1 MLFKAESSP
10 DFSVIMMRHAHED
23 GVAMNTETRRIL
35 LVEDEKNIRDAVTAY
50 LEKENYWVTAVEDG
64 KEALDEFGRH
74 NFDLIILDLMLPKI
88 TGERV
93 CRVIRDTSDVP
104 IIMLTAKG
112 EVEDRIIGLEL
123 GADDYLVKPFSPR
136 ELVARVRALLRRVH
150 SDSEPQR
157 EVLEFGE
164 LTIDVSGHKV
174 IVNGEVIDLTAS
186 EFKLLMTLS
195 RYPGRVYSRMELVEK
210 VLGYDFEGYERT
222 IDSHVKN
229 LRAKIGDDPRH
240 PKWLHTVHG
249 VGYRF
254 EDPNKSK

>member
-1 MLFKAESSP
+1 MLEGA
-10 DFSVIMMRHAHED
+10 
-23 GVAMNTETRRIL
+23 RIL
-35 LVEDEKNIRDAVTAY
+35 VVEDDAAINRVVCSYLGKMGAMCTAAFSGSEG
-50 LEKENYWVTAVEDG
+50 LMHLAGGEDFH
-64 KEALDEFGRH
+64 LV
-74 NFDLIILDLMLPKI
+74 ITDLMLPGAS
-88 TGERV
+88 GEEVLAAARAAAVPVVVLSARAAVADRV
-93 CRVIRDTSDVP
+93 DLLR
-104 IIMLTAKG
+104 
-112 EVEDRIIGLEL
+112 L

-136 ELVARVRALLRRVH
+136 ELVARARALLRRVH
-150 SDSEPQR
+150 ADSEPQR

-174 IVNGEVIDLTAS
+174 LVSGEEIDLTAS
-186 EFKLLMTLS
+186 EFKLLTTLS

-229 LRAKIGDDPRH
+229 LRAKIGDNPRS

-254 EDPNKSK
+254 EDPTKQ

>member
-1 MLFKAESSP
+1 MANGNKSLR
-10 DFSVIMMRHAHED
+10 IM
-23 GVAMNTETRRIL
+23 

-50 LEKENYWVTAVEDG
+50 LERDNYWVTPVGDG
-64 KEALDEFGRH
+64 EQALEEFTKH
-74 NFDLIILDLMLPKI
+74 HFDLVILDLMLPKVP
-88 TGERV
+88 GERV
-93 CRVIRDTSDVP
+93 CRVIRESSDVP

-136 ELVARVRALLRRVH
+136 ELVARVRALIRRVK
-150 SDSEPQR
+150 SDNEPVR
-157 EVLEFGE
+157 DVLDFGE

-174 IVNGEVIDLTAS
+174 LLNGKEVDLTAS
-186 EFKLLMTLS
+186 EFSLLTTLA

-229 LRAKIGDDPRH
+229 LRAKLGDNPKD

-254 EDPNKSK
+254 EDPTEKAN